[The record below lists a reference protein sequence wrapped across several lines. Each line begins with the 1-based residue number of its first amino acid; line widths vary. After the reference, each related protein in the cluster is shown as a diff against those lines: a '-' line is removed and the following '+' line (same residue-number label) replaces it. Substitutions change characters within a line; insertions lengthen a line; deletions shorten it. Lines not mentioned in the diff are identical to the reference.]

1 MVYEVIYSK
10 RKTLALQVKAD
21 LTVVVKAPR
30 GLSRKYIDD
39 FVNQKA
45 DWINERLQKYKSLPF
60 NPYMFTKQEIAD
72 LKRKTLEIV
81 VPRVQ
86 HYASIMGLTPNK
98 ISASS
103 AKARFASCNSR
114 GNLSFSFRLCLY
126 PVEAIDYIVV
136 HELSHMMEMNHS
148 KRFWAVVEKY
158 MPDYKE
164 RIKLLRI

>member
-1 MVYEVIYSK
+1 MVYEIIYSK

>member
-1 MVYEVIYSK
+1 MVYEIIYSK
-10 RKTLALQVKAD
+10 RNTLALQVKAD

-86 HYASIMGLTPNK
+86 HYASIMGITPNK

-126 PVEAIDYIVV
+126 PIEAIDYIVV
-136 HELSHMMEMNHS
+136 HELSHMVEMNHS

>member
-1 MVYEVIYSK
+1 MVYEIIYSK

-45 DWINERLQKYKSLPF
+45 DWICQRLQKYKSLPF

-72 LKRKTLEIV
+72 LKRNTLEIV

-126 PVEAIDYIVV
+126 PIEAIDYIVV
-136 HELSHMMEMNHS
+136 HELSHMVEMNHS

>member
-1 MVYEVIYSK
+1 MVYEIIYSK

-126 PVEAIDYIVV
+126 PIEAIDYIVV
-136 HELSHMMEMNHS
+136 HELSHMVEMNHS

>member
-1 MVYEVIYSK
+1 MEYQLIYSK

-21 LTVVVKAPR
+21 LTVLVKAPK

-45 DWINERLQKYKSLPF
+45 DWINERLEKFKSLPF
-60 NPYMFTKQEIAD
+60 NPYTFTKQEIND
-72 LKRKTLEIV
+72 LKKKTLEIV
-81 VPRVQ
+81 VPRVEY
-86 HYASIMGLTPNK
+86 YADIMKLKPNK

-103 AKARFASCNSR
+103 AKSRFASCNSR

-126 PVEAIDYIVV
+126 PIEAIDYIVV
-136 HELSHMMEMNHS
+136 HELAHMVEMNHS
-148 KRFWAVVEKY
+148 KRFWAVVERY

-164 RIKLLRI
+164 RKRLLSL

>member
-86 HYASIMGLTPNK
+86 HYASIMGITPNK

-126 PVEAIDYIVV
+126 PIEAIDYIVV
-136 HELSHMMEMNHS
+136 HELSHMVEMNHS

>member
-1 MVYEVIYSK
+1 MVYEIIYSK

-45 DWINERLQKYKSLPF
+45 DWICEHLQKYKSLPF

-126 PVEAIDYIVV
+126 PIEAIDYIVV
-136 HELSHMMEMNHS
+136 HELSHMVKMNHS

>member
-1 MVYEVIYSK
+1 MVYEIIYSK

-126 PVEAIDYIVV
+126 PIEAIDYIVV
-136 HELSHMMEMNHS
+136 HEQSHMVEMNQS
-148 KRFWAVVEKY
+148 KRFSAVVEKY

>member
-1 MVYEVIYSK
+1 MVYEIIYSK

-45 DWINERLQKYKSLPF
+45 DWINERLQKYTSLPF

-86 HYASIMGLTPNK
+86 HYASIMDLTPNK

-126 PVEAIDYIVV
+126 PIEAIDYIVV
-136 HELSHMMEMNHS
+136 HELSHMVEMNHS

>member
-1 MVYEVIYSK
+1 MVYEIIYSK

-86 HYASIMGLTPNK
+86 HYASIMGITPNK

-126 PVEAIDYIVV
+126 PIEAIDYIVV
-136 HELSHMMEMNHS
+136 HELSHMVEMNHS

>member
-1 MVYEVIYSK
+1 MVYEIIYSK

-86 HYASIMGLTPNK
+86 HYASIMGITPNN

-126 PVEAIDYIVV
+126 PIEAIDYIVV
-136 HELSHMMEMNHS
+136 HELSHMVEMNHS